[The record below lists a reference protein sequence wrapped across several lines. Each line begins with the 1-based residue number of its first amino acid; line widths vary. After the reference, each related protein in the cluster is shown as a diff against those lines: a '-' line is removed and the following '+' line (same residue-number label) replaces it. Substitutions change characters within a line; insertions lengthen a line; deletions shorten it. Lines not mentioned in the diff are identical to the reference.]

1 MPLVLKVSVAGV
13 LIFFG
18 AAAEESW
25 EMFGLESWKWELNCP
40 TTPEE
45 RLSSH
50 CGSNWELKSS
60 MTTNKLARD
69 KFFHFCDSLKDI
81 YTECP
86 KQSDIRDR
94 WRYQNGWFFWETSK
108 GEGHFEK
115 NCNMI
120 FRKWSVGGGSKVV
133 LVASPVPNKKISWWG
148 SWSALLQLGI
158 PCYWPTCNRALQ
170 LPHHE
175 KILLV
180 TFLGNPVSVLTVPP
194 IFHLAQLG

>member
-1 MPLVLKVSVAGV
+1 MMPLVLKVSVAGV
-13 LIFFG
+13 LIFSG

-148 SWSALLQLGI
+148 SGVLCCSLASPVIGQPATEHYNFHTMRKFYWSLFWETLYLSSQFLLSSI
-158 PCYWPTCNRALQ
+158 WHN
-170 LPHHE
+170 
-175 KILLV
+175 
-180 TFLGNPVSVLTVPP
+180 
-194 IFHLAQLG
+194 